1 MSSLRYSKDHCWVR
15 KSENGA
21 VIGITDYVRK
31 QICKSFEINLCDE
44 GDEIRAG
51 EIIGDIE
58 SCKLFDIISP
68 VSGTVVR
75 VNDSLLEN
83 KEELLDVSREC
94 WLCELSQVT
103 YTRPL
108 MSEAEYNDC
117 IEKIRD

>member
-15 KSENGA
+15 KTENGA

-58 SCKLFDIISP
+58 SCKLFDIIAP
-68 VSGTVVR
+68 VS
-75 VNDSLLEN
+75 DSLLEN

-94 WLCELSQVT
+94 WLCELSQAA

-108 MSEAEYNDC
+108 MSEAEYNDF
-117 IEKIRD
+117 IKKIPD

>member
-15 KSENGA
+15 KTENGA

-83 KEELLDVSREC
+83 KGELLDVSREC
-94 WLCELSQVT
+94 WLSELSQAA
-103 YTRPL
+103 YTPPL
-108 MSEAEYNDC
+108 LSEAEYNDF
-117 IEKIRD
+117 IKKIQD

>member
-15 KSENGA
+15 KTENGA

-44 GDEIRAG
+44 IRAG

-58 SCKLFDIISP
+58 SCKLFDIIAP

-83 KEELLDVSREC
+83 KEELLDISREC
-94 WLCELSQVT
+94 WLCELLQVA

-108 MSEAEYNDC
+108 MSEPEYNDF
-117 IEKIRD
+117 IKKIPD